1 MTVVCFLAYY
11 YAVFHQRQVD
21 AAPAAVVPARCRDPF
36 SAGLGIDDLGVFCRG
51 HVLGGSE
58 VILFSGEAEPRDSS
72 CRCHGPFQEV
82 PAAELFVQH
91 FFHHCCHFFLL
102 FVRYSLPDSFCIA
115 GSMQKG
121 QQNRAAKLPHR
132 LCCPFAIHGK
142 RRGCPRR
149 SSAVPA
155 PWVAHSSEQSCR
167 TFLNEKYIRSE

>member
-102 FVRYSLPDSFCIA
+102 LFVILCRIHSVSL
-115 GSMQKG
+115 G
-121 QQNRAAKLPHR
+121 
-132 LCCPFAIHGK
+132 
-142 RRGCPRR
+142 
-149 SSAVPA
+149 
-155 PWVAHSSEQSCR
+155 
-167 TFLNEKYIRSE
+167 